1 MNAVSHT
8 PSDHYDASSIKVLEG
23 LEAVRKRP
31 AMYIGSTGSEGL
43 HHLVYEV
50 VDNSVDEALAGH
62 CTAISV
68 TLHVD
73 DSVTVVDNGRG
84 IPVEIHPTEGVSAAQ
99 VVLTTLHAGG
109 KFDSDS
115 YKVSGGLHGVG
126 VSCVNALSDHLFL
139 EIKRGGKV
147 YQQRYRLG
155 VPEADLMCTGTTES
169 TGTTVT
175 FHPSPDIFETTTYSL
190 DILAKRLREVA
201 FLNKGLQIHLDDE
214 RVGDHRD
221 FHYEGGI
228 VSFVE
233 YLTQNRTC
241 LHPRPIYLESE
252 VVRDAKSC
260 TLEIAMQ
267 YTDGYQEQI
276 YSFANNINTHEGGTH
291 LSGFRAALTR
301 TLNAY
306 AAQAGLLKKLKGGA
320 LSGDDVREGLTA
332 VISVKPTDPQFEGQT
347 KGKLGNS
354 DVKGLVE
361 SAVNDTL
368 GRFLEEN
375 PAVARAILAKA
386 VSALEAR
393 EAARKARE
401 LTRRKSALEVST
413 LPGKLA
419 DCSERDPAHAEIFI
433 VEGDSAGGSAKQ
445 GRDRHNQ
452 AILPLK
458 GKILNVE
465 KARFDRMLS
474 SDEIR
479 ALITAIGT
487 GIGRDEF
494 DIAKL
499 RYHKVIIMT
508 DADVDGAHIAT
519 LLLTF
524 FYRQM
529 AEVIER
535 GHLFIAQPPLYK
547 VKRGKEERYLQSE
560 LELTD
565 HLLSLAADRV
575 RVKVGER
582 AVQQTRLIRILK
594 GVGELRLAE
603 RRYERRG
610 IGHALLEGLL
620 SKEVRRNLD
629 FTSEAKLLTALA
641 ALAPFD
647 PDLTLEL
654 VRDEEHGAFTI
665 VVRNGSHVEIG
676 QQVVDSPEFHRL
688 LALKEELDDVGE
700 PPYRVSR
707 PRDDGDDGEEQE
719 FTTLDALADS
729 ILEVGRK
736 GLTIQRYKGLG
747 EMNPE
752 QLWETTMDPERRTLL
767 QVRLDDTIAADA
779 MFTILMGDVVEPR
792 RQFIEAHALTV
803 VNLDV

>member
-1 MNAVSHT
+1 MTAVSKSQ
-8 PSDHYDASSIKVLEG
+8 PNSYDASSIKVLEG

-31 AMYIGSTGSEGL
+31 AMYIGSTGTEGL

-50 VDNSVDEALAGH
+50 VDNSVDEALAGY
-62 CTAISV
+62 CSEIEV

-73 DSVTVVDNGRG
+73 DSVTVVDDGRG
-84 IPVEIHPTEGVSAAQ
+84 IPVEMHPTEGVSAAQ

-155 VPEADLMCTGTTES
+155 TPETDLEVTGTTEM
-169 TGTTVT
+169 TGTKVT
-175 FHPSPDIFETTTYSL
+175 FHPSPDIFEATTYSL
-190 DILAKRLREVA
+190 DTLTKRLREVA
-201 FLNKGLQIHLDDE
+201 FLNKGLRIRLHDE
-214 RVGDHRD
+214 RSGEHRD

-233 YLTQNRTC
+233 HLTQNRTR
-241 LHPRPIYLESE
+241 LHPKPIYLETE
-252 VVRDAKSC
+252 VVRDSKSYA
-260 TLEIAMQ
+260 LEIAMQ
-267 YTDGYQEQI
+267 YTDAYQEQI

-306 AAQAGLLKKLKGGA
+306 AGQAGFLKKLKGGA
-320 LSGDDVREGLTA
+320 LSGDDCREGLTA
-332 VISVKPTDPQFEGQT
+332 VISVKLSDPQFEGQT

-354 DVKGLVE
+354 EVKGLVE
-361 SAVNDTL
+361 VAINDTL

-375 PAVARAILAKA
+375 PAVARAILSKA

-419 DCSERDPAHAEIFI
+419 DCSERDPARSEIFI

-445 GRDRHNQ
+445 GRDRHTQ

-479 ALITAIGT
+479 ALITAVGT
-487 GIGRDEF
+487 GIGKDEF
-494 DIAKL
+494 DVAKL

-547 VKRGKEERYLQSE
+547 VKRGKSERYLQSE

-565 HLLSLAADRV
+565 HLLTLAADRV
-575 RVKVGER
+575 RVSVDGR
-582 AVQQTRLIRILK
+582 TVQQARLIRILK
-594 GVGELRLAE
+594 GVGELRIAE

-620 SKEVRRNLD
+620 AKEVRRNLD
-629 FTSEAKLLTALA
+629 FTSEAKLLAALA

-647 PDLTLEL
+647 PELTLEL

-665 VVRNGSHVEIG
+665 VVRNGTNVEIT
-676 QQVVDSPEFHRL
+676 QAVVDSPEFHRL
-688 LALKEELDDVGE
+688 FALREELDTVGD

-707 PRDDGDDGEEQE
+707 VSKEGETGEEKLFQ
-719 FTTLDALADS
+719 TLDEVADY

-767 QVRLDDTIAADA
+767 QVRLDDTIAADE
-779 MFTILMGDVVEPR
+779 MFTVLMGDVVEPR
-792 RQFIEAHALTV
+792 RKFIEAHALTV

>member
-1 MNAVSHT
+1 MSTVSKR
-8 PSDHYDASSIKVLEG
+8 PSDTYDASSIKVLEG

-31 AMYIGSTGSEGL
+31 AMYIGSTGAEGL

-50 VDNSVDEALAGH
+50 VDNSVDEALAGY
-62 CTAISV
+62 CDRIEV

-84 IPVEIHPTEGVSAAQ
+84 IPVDIHATEGVPAAQ

-109 KFDSDS
+109 KFDSS
-115 YKVSGGLHGVG
+115 TYKVSGGLHGVG
-126 VSCVNALSDHLFL
+126 VSCVNALSDRLFL

-155 VPEADLMCTGTTES
+155 VPEGPLEVTGTTQA
-169 TGTTVT
+169 TGTKIT
-175 FHPSPDIFETTTYSL
+175 FHPSPEIFETTTFSF
-190 DILAKRLREVA
+190 DTLAKRLREIA
-201 FLNKGLQIHLDDE
+201 FLNKGLRILLRDE
-214 RVGDHRD
+214 RTGEERD

-233 YLTQNRTC
+233 HLTKNRTR
-241 LHPRPIYLESE
+241 LHPKPIYLESE
-252 VVRDAKSC
+252 VVREGKSYA
-260 TLEIAMQ
+260 LEIAMQ
-267 YTDGYQEQI
+267 YTDAYQETI
-276 YSFANNINTHEGGTH
+276 YSFANNINTHDGGTH

-306 AAQAGLLKKLKGGA
+306 AAQAGFLKKLKGGS
-320 LSGDDVREGLTA
+320 LSGEDCREGLTA
-332 VISVKPTDPQFEGQT
+332 VISVKLSDPQFEGQT
-347 KGKLGNS
+347 KAKLGNS
-354 DVKGLVE
+354 EVKGLVE
-361 SAVNDTL
+361 SAVNDAL

-375 PAVARAILAKA
+375 PQVARAILTKA

-419 DCSERDPAHAEIFI
+419 DCSERDPARAELFI

-445 GRDRHNQ
+445 GRDRHTQ

-465 KARFDRMLS
+465 KARFDKMLS
-474 SDEIR
+474 SEEIR

-487 GIGRDEF
+487 GVGRDEF
-494 DIAKL
+494 DISKL
-499 RYHKVIIMT
+499 RYHKIIIMT
-508 DADVDGAHIAT
+508 DADVDGAHITT

-529 AEVIER
+529 TEIIER

-560 LELTD
+560 ADLTEY
-565 HLLSLAADRV
+565 LLTQAAERV
-575 RVKVGER
+575 RVRVDGR
-582 AVQQTRLIRILK
+582 TLTQNRLVRILK
-594 GVGELRLAE
+594 AVGELRDAE
-603 RRYERRG
+603 QRYERRG

-620 SKEVRRNLD
+620 CKEVRRFLD
-629 FTSEAKLLTALA
+629 FDDEAKLLKALA
-641 ALAPFD
+641 GLRQRDPELALELAP
-647 PDLTLEL
+647 
-654 VRDEEHGAFTI
+654 DEEHGGHVI
-665 VVRNGSHVEIG
+665 VVRNGLHVVIG
-676 QQVVDSPEFHRL
+676 REMVESPELHRL
-688 LALKEELDDVGE
+688 LALKEELDAVGD
-700 PPYRVSR
+700 PPYRVER
-707 PRDDGDDGEEQE
+707 PRGEGEGE
-719 FTTLDALADS
+719 LFETLEALADHV
-729 ILEVGRK
+729 LAEGRK

-767 QVRLDDTIAADA
+767 QVRLEDTVAADD

-792 RQFIEAHALTV
+792 RAFIEEHALSV